1 MDVDGDV
8 IFHDSQADPLTHL
21 EGPVLSHFRSSS
33 VKEESK
39 LIEMAWQECINK
51 AKSSTIIL
59 PLSQIKTF
67 SCPKSALV
75 RFKKRNRYIYD
86 ININIS

>member
-1 MDVDGDV
+1 
-8 IFHDSQADPLTHL
+8 
-21 EGPVLSHFRSSS
+21 

-67 SCPKSALV
+67 SQDGKEMTLNKLGIAT
-75 RFKKRNRYIYD
+75 
-86 ININIS
+86 